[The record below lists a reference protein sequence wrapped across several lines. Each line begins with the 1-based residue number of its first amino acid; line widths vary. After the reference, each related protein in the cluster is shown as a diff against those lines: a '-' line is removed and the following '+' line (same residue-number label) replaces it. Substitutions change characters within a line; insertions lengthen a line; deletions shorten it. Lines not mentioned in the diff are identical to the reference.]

1 MELVTKTELGRKI
14 GISRQAVDK
23 AVKSGKLRLVG
34 EGRSAKVD
42 LHDALTVK
50 YMGDNSTSRQ
60 IAKQKK
66 GEDAGIEEVKKEE
79 QTKIDFP
86 GESVALR
93 DEKLKIQTRKLQMEM
108 AEKMGEMIPREEV
121 EKAFGLIS
129 ASIINYIFPLGDR
142 MSSIIAGVF
151 ESTDQEKINETK
163 LILDKEIGRSLEA
176 IKKDITDSL

>member
-1 MELVTKTELGRKI
+1 MELITKTELGRKI

-23 AVKSGKLRLVG
+23 AVKAGKLRLVG

-42 LHDALTVK
+42 FHDALTVA
-50 YMGDNSTSRQ
+50 YMKDNSTSRQ

-66 GEDAGIEEVKKEE
+66 GEDVQSEEPVQEKV
-79 QTKIDFP
+79 DFP

-93 DEKLKIQTRKLQMEM
+93 DEKLKMQTRKLKMEM
-108 AEKMGEMIPREEV
+108 AEKTGELIPREEV

-129 ASIINYIFPLGDR
+129 ASIMNYIFPLGDR

-163 LILDKEIGRSLEA
+163 LILDEEIGRSLTA